1 MKLLVVE
8 DNPDLVANLRDFFE
22 AGGHRIDSAF
32 NAASGLQMATQGQYD
47 ALVLDLMLPG
57 MDGRELCNQL
67 RQSGHD
73 TPVLMLTA
81 RDTLQDKLE
90 GFASGADDYLV
101 KPFALQ
107 ELEARL
113 MALIHRARNQMGQ
126 RQLQVADLELDTE
139 TLQLSRAGQSIDLPR
154 IPLRILT
161 LLMRRAP
168 RIVTRAEIE
177 HEIWAGALPDS
188 DALRAHMHVLRTAI
202 DKPFNQ
208 ALLRTVRGVG
218 YRLVDPNAVPT

>member
-1 MKLLVVE
+1 MKLLVIE
-8 DNPDLVANLRDFFE
+8 DNPDLVANLRDYFE
-22 AGGHRIDSAF
+22 GAGHQLEAAY
-32 NAASGLQMATQGQYD
+32 NAASGLQTASQGQFD
-47 ALVLDLMLPG
+47 AIVLDLMLPG

-67 RQSGHD
+67 RLSGHD

-81 RDTLQDKLE
+81 RDTLQDKLD

-113 MALIHRARNQMGQ
+113 KALIHRARGLQGQ

-139 TLQLSRAGQSIDLPR
+139 TLQLARAGQSIELPR

-177 HEIWAGALPDS
+177 REIWAGSLPDS

-202 DKPFNQ
+202 DKPFDEP
-208 ALLRTVRGVG
+208 LLRTVRGVG
-218 YRLVDPNAVPT
+218 YRLVDPNVVQA